1 MSQAR
6 VAVSFVCTG
15 NICRSPTAE
24 AVMRHLVRQAGLDGA
39 IEIDSAGTGAWHVGE
54 GRDERS
60 RSVGQR
66 RGMPLA
72 GRARQFRRSDFA
84 RFDYVL
90 ALDREN
96 LADLLGLAPDAQAR
110 AKVHL
115 LRQFDPT
122 SPPDTDV
129 PDPYYGGID
138 GFERVFDICE
148 AACRGLL
155 DHLRRTHGLG

>member
-6 VAVSFVCTG
+6 VAVSFVCAG

-24 AVMRHLVRQAGLDGA
+24 AVMRHLVQEAGLDSA

-54 GRDERS
+54 ARDGRS
-60 RSVGQR
+60 QTVGQR
-66 RGMPLA
+66 RGMPLS

-90 ALDREN
+90 AIDREN
-96 LADLLGLAPDAQAR
+96 LADLIRLAPDAEAR

-115 LRQFDPT
+115 LRSFDPA
-122 SPPDTDV
+122 SPPHSEV
-129 PDPYYGGID
+129 PDPYYGNID
-138 GFERVFDICE
+138 GFDDVFDICE

-155 DHLRRTHGLG
+155 DHLRRTHRLS